1 MVTICF
7 QTCWNVQ
14 LRLLKEEDNLVDLS
28 NVLLLLLWFM
38 ASIQFQK
45 FDY

>member
-1 MVTICF
+1 M
-7 QTCWNVQ
+7 
-14 LRLLKEEDNLVDLS
+14 EEDDLVDLS
-28 NVLLLLLWFM
+28 NVLLLLLLWFV